1 MTSAE
6 TTYERLRRANP
17 AVADPA
23 EHRALFA
30 AIVAAPGDPRL
41 ASGPR
46 PRRGLPLR
54 RYLVALVAVLALSA
68 GTAWA
73 TSGGSPL
80 AIFTANP
87 QESGRADSPWHQ
99 TVIPGTVH
107 PVASVTIPN
116 IGQATFW
123 YARTRQGGWCSA
135 IRLPGGGWA
144 GTGEESESIDA
155 GGTVPGCQP
164 TRSQINA
171 GSGGAPVFEIDGF
184 DYDEDLVGDRSEA
197 HGFWR
202 ILFGEVSGKTA
213 PTTVVD
219 EVSGREA
226 PVEEGHLFVLAV
238 PNHETVQIAP
248 VHLVATAPS
257 SPTPPRGNDG
267 FGGAGSLWRALGRSK
282 NFSKDRA

>member
-1 MTSAE
+1 MSAE
-6 TTYERLRRANP
+6 TTYETLRQANP

-23 EHRALFA
+23 EHRALFE
-30 AIVAAPGDPRL
+30 AIVATPGDPRL
-41 ASGPR
+41 AKPSRPR
-46 PRRGLPLR
+46 PGRPLR

-107 PVASVTIPN
+107 PVASVAIPDF
-116 IGQATFW
+116 GHATFW

-144 GTGEESESIDA
+144 GTGEEPIDA
-155 GGTVPGCQP
+155 GGTMPGCQP

-171 GSGGAPVFEIDGF
+171 GSGGTPVLEIDGF
-184 DYDEDLVGDRSEA
+184 DYDEDLVGARTEG
-197 HGFWR
+197 HGIWR
-202 ILFGEVSGKTA
+202 ILFGEVNGKTP
-213 PTTVVD
+213 PTKVVD

-226 PVEEGHLFVLAV
+226 AVEEGHLFVLAI
-238 PNHETVQIAP
+238 PNRDSMQIAP
-248 VHLVATAPS
+248 VHLVATDAAGAVVADTAPQE
-257 SPTPPRGNDG
+257 
-267 FGGAGSLWRALGRSK
+267 
-282 NFSKDRA
+282 